1 MAESFGEK
9 LAFVVDAGVAFNP
22 PSTVLDLSSA
32 TPTLIRRGAGDASL
46 WVEEDEIGEKTDDED
61 AWGW

>member
-1 MAESFGEK
+1 
-9 LAFVVDAGVAFNP
+9 
-22 PSTVLDLSSA
+22 
-32 TPTLIRRGAGDASL
+32 LIRRGAGDASL